1 MKRYIAMILAALM
14 ALSIMGCGQSGDL
27 FPESTVA
34 GDSSQTA
41 PVDESGMKVGYILPS
56 GTDTTDTN
64 SRIEDIRQ
72 MQYETGLKDSQ
83 VLIRTDVSKDD
94 CASAIDEMVKE
105 GCNIIF
111 ACDSRYENTMLEAAE
126 QNPDVQFCQEDGTK
140 AKKSGLDNMHN
151 YYVRLFEA
159 YYAAGVISGM
169 KLNQYLNSGKITS
182 SECVIGFVTS
192 EESPETTSCIN
203 AFYMGVGEVCSQAS
217 MLVRYTDGSGDY
229 DADAEAAQQ
238 LLSAGVSLMSQF
250 TTTTGVATICAENDI
265 PIVGNAVNIID
276 VAPSEALTSAI
287 VNWNVYYTYAVNCVV
302 NGTAIDTDWCG
313 GYDDNAVT
321 LSQLNDAHLAD
332 GSVERLQDVEKE
344 LRNGDAK
351 VFDTEKFTVDGSSLE
366 TLAEDDADFK
376 KYAKNIKG
384 GEYKESGKRSAPS
397 MEFFVDGVEESTYN
411 YLGDEEN
418 TTDSGSESADESG
431 STAEDAEE

>member
-1 MKRYIAMILAALM
+1 MKRYIAILLAALM
-14 ALSIMGCGQSGDL
+14 ALSMIGCGQSGDM
-27 FPESTVA
+27 FPESTA
-34 GDSSQTA
+34 SGDASSTA

-83 VLIRTDVSKDD
+83 VLIQTDVSKDD
-94 CASAIDEMVKE
+94 CTSAIDEMVDQ

-111 ACDSRYENTMLEAAE
+111 ACDSRYESAMLKAAE
-126 QNPDVQFCQEDGTK
+126 KHPDVQFCQEDGIK
-140 AKKSGLDNMHN
+140 AKKSGLANMHN

-169 KLNQYLNSGKITS
+169 KLNEYLNSGKITS
-182 SECVIGFVTS
+182 SECVIGFVAN
-192 EESPETTSCIN
+192 EEAPETTSCIN
-203 AFYMGVGEVCSQAS
+203 AFYMGVGKVCSQAS
-217 MLVRYTDGSGDY
+217 MLVRYTDSSGDY

-238 LLSAGVSLMSQF
+238 LLAAGVSLMSQF
-250 TTTTGVATICAENDI
+250 TATTGVATICAENDI

-287 VNWNVYYTYAVNCVV
+287 VNWDVYYTYAVNCVV
-302 NGTAIDTDWCG
+302 EGIAIDTDWCG
-313 GYDDNAVT
+313 GYDNNSVV

-332 GSVERLQDVEKE
+332 GSVERLQEVEKE

-351 VFDTEKFTVDGSSLE
+351 VFDTEKFTVEESSLE
-366 TLAEDDADFK
+366 TLAQEDEDFK
-376 KYAKNIKG
+376 KYAKNIKN
-384 GEYKESGKRSAPS
+384 GEYQESGKRSAPS
-397 MEFFVDGVEESTYN
+397 MEFFVDGIEESTYD
-411 YLGDEEN
+411 YLGDEED
-418 TTDSGSESADESG
+418 TTDNESG
-431 STAEDAEE
+431 TTDEDNTVGDAEE

>member
-151 YYVRLFEA
+151 YST
-159 YYAAGVISGM
+159 AA
-169 KLNQYLNSGKITS
+169 
-182 SECVIGFVTS
+182 
-192 EESPETTSCIN
+192 
-203 AFYMGVGEVCSQAS
+203 
-217 MLVRYTDGSGDY
+217 
-229 DADAEAAQQ
+229 
-238 LLSAGVSLMSQF
+238 
-250 TTTTGVATICAENDI
+250 
-265 PIVGNAVNIID
+265 
-276 VAPSEALTSAI
+276 
-287 VNWNVYYTYAVNCVV
+287 
-302 NGTAIDTDWCG
+302 
-313 GYDDNAVT
+313 
-321 LSQLNDAHLAD
+321 
-332 GSVERLQDVEKE
+332 SV
-344 LRNGDAK
+344 
-351 VFDTEKFTVDGSSLE
+351 
-366 TLAEDDADFK
+366 
-376 KYAKNIKG
+376 
-384 GEYKESGKRSAPS
+384 
-397 MEFFVDGVEESTYN
+397 
-411 YLGDEEN
+411 
-418 TTDSGSESADESG
+418 SGSFADEPVYHDHRCG
-431 STAEDAEE
+431 HHLRGK